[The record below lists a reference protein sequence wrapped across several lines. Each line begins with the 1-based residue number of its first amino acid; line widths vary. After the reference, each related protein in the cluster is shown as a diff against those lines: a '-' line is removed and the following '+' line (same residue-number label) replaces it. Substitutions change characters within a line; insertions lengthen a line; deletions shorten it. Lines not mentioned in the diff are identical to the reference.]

1 MLINETHLRQD
12 GFESVFNTLQQLEGT
27 EAHVIE
33 TLFFYKI
40 NDIEEFERETN
51 EIVKAYKYKCL
62 N

>member
-1 MLINETHLRQD
+1 
-12 GFESVFNTLQQLEGT
+12 VFNTLQSLEGT
-27 EAHVIE
+27 EARVSE

-62 N
+62 S